1 MPALAADPAGDLFC
15 AFGVM
20 GAYQQPQGQL
30 QARST
35 WAGAVSV
42 GLRAC
47 PLAHE
52 RPCPPGDARAGH
64 CPLGELSLSI

>member
-1 MPALAADPAGDLFC
+1 MPALAADPAGNLFC
-15 AFGVM
+15 AFGVT

-35 WAGAVSV
+35 WAGSVSIW
-42 GLRAC
+42 LRAC

-52 RPCPPGDARAGH
+52 RPCHPMMRA
-64 CPLGELSLSI
+64 PVTDPWVSLLC